1 MIFCWAEF
9 SYLHKFCHLLKILS
23 LWSEKVRFER
33 HNPNVK
39 KKKSRSCKCSKQQKL
54 LKPAGARQILE
65 EQKKGLKE
73 ANKFCQVVI
82 S

>member
-1 MIFCWAEF
+1 M
-9 SYLHKFCHLLKILS
+9 LKTT
-23 LWSEKVRFER
+23 
-33 HNPNVK
+33 
-39 KKKSRSCKCSKQQKL
+39 KL

-65 EQKKGLKE
+65 EQKKELKE